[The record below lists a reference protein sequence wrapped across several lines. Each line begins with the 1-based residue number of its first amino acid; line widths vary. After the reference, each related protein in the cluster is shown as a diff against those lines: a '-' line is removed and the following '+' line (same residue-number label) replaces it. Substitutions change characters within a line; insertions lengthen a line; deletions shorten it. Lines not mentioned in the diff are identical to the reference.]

1 MSKEEDLEKLDIE
14 YSLFEVDKIDS
25 IDEVNGLY
33 EVISDDIDEY
43 DESFHIQIKD
53 NKIRKRK
60 ALFSNYFAFFIGYDF
75 PEYYDKDNEVLSM
88 EVDLCKMFR
97 KIVSKVHGSMNE
109 NNILEVFKLLNF
121 VRDKYYDYIRYLER
135 LRDGLEL
142 ELSGASVY
150 FPKPFELD
158 ALKEFLDKEIKRISL
173 NNSIEKKKTM

>member
-60 ALFSNYFAFFIGYDF
+60 AILSNYFAFFIGYEF
-75 PEYYDKDNEVLSM
+75 PEYYDKDNEVLIL
-88 EVDLCKMFR
+88 EVDLCKVIKKM
-97 KIVSKVHGSMNE
+97 ISSVYSSMND
-109 NNILEVFKLLNF
+109 NNVLDVFKLLNF
-121 VRDKYYDYIRYLER
+121 IKDKFYDYIRYLER
-135 LRDGLEL
+135 VRDGVEL
-142 ELSGASVY
+142 EMSGISAH

-173 NNSIEKKKTM
+173 TNNVEKKKTM

>member
-60 ALFSNYFAFFIGYDF
+60 ALFSNYFAFFIGCDF

-97 KIVSKVHGSMNE
+97 KIVSKVHSSMNE

-173 NNSIEKKKTM
+173 NNSIEKKKTI